1 MGIRGLRTSRNRRK
15 SSSPP
20 PPIGSLLGTTVFGI
34 IFTSFALVMGVLVFK
49 DYRAD
54 KEILEWVQ
62 TPCVIEKS
70 GIDISSDGEYSFSSN
85 YSYEWEGRNYISGL
99 YQRNSQTCSF
109 NSVEE
114 KGRILR
120 RYPVGTTTTCFVN
133 PSSPSMAVLT
143 RDDGSF
149 PWSELLFMVP
159 FVVAGLG
166 VAVAPWVSRSRKKRS
181 RGFESPTQKNLSSKR
196 AGRIVMIVSGA
207 VFVAAGIAVSS
218 RSLSPLQ
225 EWRASASWVET
236 QAVVTVSAVREN
248 SDSDGTTYYPYIA
261 YSYQFNGKTY
271 EGDKYEFFKVSSS
284 GYKGKAEIVRS
295 YPVGEEIR
303 VYIDPENPV
312 RSVINRDAAWAIVF
326 YTLFPF
332 IFIGAGL
339 ALVVA
344 GLRFGCMPAN
354 GFDSHAKN
362 ITSRDRHGNRK
373 PPVKNTTRHRIFGTG
388 LFALIWNGFISI
400 FVYQAWLSIK
410 TRDPEWFLIIFLIPF
425 VVVGFVAIG
434 ALLAE
439 VFRLSN
445 PKIEIIPDSG
455 SFSLDNPIRLSF
467 RATGSM
473 HRIISLKIT
482 LHGVEKISV
491 SDGDS
496 NRPEENEFF
505 TETLLETSNPHEMT
519 CGELEVELPPDA
531 MHSFRSDRAS
541 IEWRL
546 KVVGSI
552 SKWPD
557 IKDELILEVLPS
569 EGGSL

>member
-1 MGIRGLRTSRNRRK
+1 
-15 SSSPP
+15 
-20 PPIGSLLGTTVFGI
+20 
-34 IFTSFALVMGVLVFK
+34 
-49 DYRAD
+49 
-54 KEILEWVQ
+54 
-62 TPCVIEKS
+62 
-70 GIDISSDGEYSFSSN
+70 
-85 YSYEWEGRNYISGL
+85 
-99 YQRNSQTCSF
+99 
-109 NSVEE
+109 
-114 KGRILR
+114 
-120 RYPVGTTTTCFVN
+120 
-133 PSSPSMAVLT
+133 
-143 RDDGSF
+143 
-149 PWSELLFMVP
+149 
-159 FVVAGLG
+159 
-166 VAVAPWVSRSRKKRS
+166 
-181 RGFESPTQKNLSSKR
+181 
-196 AGRIVMIVSGA
+196 MIVSGA

-312 RSVINRDAAWAIVF
+312 RSVINRDAGWSIIL

-332 IFIGAGL
+332 IFIGLGSTLFIAGL
-339 ALVVA
+339 IKRRTSTTSFNSSTRA
-344 GLRFGCMPAN
+344 GNQIG
-354 GFDSHAKN
+354 
-362 ITSRDRHGNRK
+362 RHGAPM
-373 PPVKNTTRHRIFGTG
+373 PPIKKTTRRRVFGTA
-388 LFALIWNGFISI
+388 LFALVWNGVVSI
-400 FVYQAWLSIK
+400 FVHQAWFSIK
-410 TRDPEWFLIIFLIPF
+410 EGDPEWFLIIFLIPF

-439 VFRLSN
+439 IFRLSN

-473 HRIISLKIT
+473 HRVISLKIT

-569 EGGSL
+569 GGGSL

>member
-15 SSSPP
+15 SSSSP

-181 RGFESPTQKNLSSKR
+181 RGFESPTQKKLSSKR
-196 AGRIVMIVSGA
+196 AGRMVMIVLGA
-207 VFVAAGIAVSS
+207 VFAAAGIAVSS

-312 RSVINRDAAWAIVF
+312 RSVINRDAGWSIIL

-332 IFIGAGL
+332 IFIGLGSTLFIAGL
-339 ALVVA
+339 IKRRTSTTSFNSSTRA
-344 GLRFGCMPAN
+344 GNQIG
-354 GFDSHAKN
+354 
-362 ITSRDRHGNRK
+362 RHGAPM
-373 PPVKNTTRHRIFGTG
+373 PPIKKTTRRRVFGTA
-388 LFALIWNGFISI
+388 LFALVWNGVVSI
-400 FVYQAWLSIK
+400 FVHQAWFSIK
-410 TRDPEWFLIIFLIPF
+410 EGDPEWFLIIFLIPF

-439 VFRLSN
+439 IFRLSN

-455 SFSLDNPIRLSF
+455 SFSLDNPIRKLFLLDLCYSYDIN
-467 RATGSM
+467 SM
-473 HRIISLKIT
+473 YS
-482 LHGVEKISV
+482 G
-491 SDGDS
+491 
-496 NRPEENEFF
+496 
-505 TETLLETSNPHEMT
+505 
-519 CGELEVELPPDA
+519 
-531 MHSFRSDRAS
+531 
-541 IEWRL
+541 
-546 KVVGSI
+546 
-552 SKWPD
+552 
-557 IKDELILEVLPS
+557 
-569 EGGSL
+569 